1 MSRLVVLG
9 RIVLS
14 VSLMLLAG
22 SWVTVPASPN
32 PTVHATLSGFEE
44 TPMTLS
50 TAGSGQFR
58 AKISDA
64 TIEYELSYS
73 GLEGGDVLFA
83 HIHLGLPAITGG
95 VIAFLCSN
103 NGGPTGTPACP
114 TPSGTVTGTITADN
128 IVGPTGQGIAPG
140 EFAEAVRAILAGA
153 TYTNVHTI
161 ARPGGEIR
169 GKISGGEDD

>member
-1 MSRLVVLG
+1 MPRVLALG
-9 RIVLS
+9 RILLS
-14 VSLMLLAG
+14 VSLVLLAG
-22 SWVTVPASPN
+22 SWITVPASPN
-32 PTVHATLSGFEE
+32 PTVHATLSGFQE
-44 TPMTLS
+44 TPLTLS
-50 TAGSGQFR
+50 TAGSGKFR

-64 TIEYELSYS
+64 MIEYELSYS

-95 VIAFLCSN
+95 VVAFLCSN
-103 NGGPTGTPACP
+103 SGGPAGTPACP

-128 IVGPTGQGIAPG
+128 IIGPAGQGIAAG

-153 TYTNVHTI
+153 TYANVHTV